1 MKNIKMIVLD
11 VDGTLT
17 NSEIA
22 YMEDGQDW
30 KEIKIFHAKDGLAM
44 KTALHHG
51 LELAIITGRESIIT
65 QKRADELGI
74 KYCYQNIHHKVPV
87 LKEICQLTGFSPKDT
102 AYIGDDINDY
112 GVMKMAGFS
121 ACPADAASDILSHV
135 DYVASKDGGKGA
147 VREVIELIMKEQ
159 DIWPVKNN

>member
-30 KEIKIFHAKDGLAM
+30 KEIKIFHGKDGLAM

-74 KYCYQNIHHKVPV
+74 KYCYQNIHDKVPV
-87 LKEICQLTGFSPKDT
+87 LKEICELTAIRPEDT

-112 GVMKMAGFS
+112 GVMQMAGFS
-121 ACPADAASDILSHV
+121 ACPVDAAQDILPIV
-135 DYVASKDGGKGA
+135 DYVASKEGGKGA
-147 VREVIELIMKEQ
+147 VREVIEMIMKEQ
-159 DIWPVKNN
+159 DLWPVKSE